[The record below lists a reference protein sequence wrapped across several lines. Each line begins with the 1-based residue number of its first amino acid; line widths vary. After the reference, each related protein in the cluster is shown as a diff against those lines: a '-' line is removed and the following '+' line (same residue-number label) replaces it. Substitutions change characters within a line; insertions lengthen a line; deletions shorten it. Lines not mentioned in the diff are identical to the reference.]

1 MERNLNKVVIFVI
14 SLSLSLSLSPN
25 DTRTMTTLKTT
36 VCQLCRWLAD
46 SSPTACQQL
55 KKTVPKKRPSD
66 TFVSTLTLE
75 KTMEKEKWFSCKLI
89 TLP

>member
-1 MERNLNKVVIFVI
+1 
-14 SLSLSLSLSPN
+14 
-25 DTRTMTTLKTT
+25 MTTLKTT

-66 TFVSTLTLE
+66 TFVSTLHIHGLHICVCE
-75 KTMEKEKWFSCKLI
+75 FMELGAVDASKL
-89 TLP
+89 

>member
-1 MERNLNKVVIFVI
+1 MHGAKLEQSGYFFISL

-66 TFVSTLTLE
+66 TFVSTLMIE
-75 KTMEKEKWFSCKLI
+75 AY
-89 TLP
+89 